1 MLRQKLVLAFAIAAL
16 VGCSHNNKNH
26 PTTMASA
33 KSSAACG
40 TAMACATP
48 APAVAT
54 DQLAGSWQLAMPR
67 QKTQDATITAT
78 DATHITIK
86 STDATLSGNYLVQGK
101 YLLILTRDE
110 MLRPLC
116 WKINSADSLTIVRSP
131 ELGDESAT
139 KDLTGVTL
147 IRAASDANASSDG
160 DEDNSQANTSAGGQ

>member
-1 MLRQKLVLAFAIAAL
+1 MLRQKLVLGLAIAAMA
-16 VGCSHNNKNH
+16 GCSHNNKNH
-26 PTTMASA
+26 ATTMASA
-33 KSSAACG
+33 RSDAACG

-67 QKTQDATITAT
+67 QGMQQATLTAT
-78 DATHITIK
+78 DDTHVTIK
-86 STDATLSGNYLVQGK
+86 SSDATLNGDYLVQGK

-110 MLRPLC
+110 KLRPLC

-131 ELGDESAT
+131 EMGDESAT

-160 DEDNSQANTSAGGQ
+160 DSDNSQANTSAGSQ

>member
-1 MLRQKLVLAFAIAAL
+1 MLRQKLILTLALAAL
-16 VGCSHNNKNH
+16 VGCAHNNKNH
-26 PTTMASA
+26 PTTMASS
-33 KSSAACG
+33 KSDAACG

-67 QKTQDATITAT
+67 QGMQQATITAT

-86 STDATLSGNYLVQGK
+86 SSDATLSGNYLVQGK

-110 MLRPLC
+110 KLRPLC

-131 ELGDESAT
+131 DLGDESAT

-147 IRAASDANASSDG
+147 IRAAADANASSDG
-160 DEDNSQANTSAGGQ
+160 DENSQASTSGGSQ